1 MKWKLPDGDFM
12 LSKKDKRFSDGI
24 SYVSFEILT
33 ESRSRYRLVKIEQA
47 SIFRKDSENLL
58 LLQNR
63 HTKKITRLMKKKMLI
78 IVEVKKV

>member
-1 MKWKLPDGDFM
+1 M